1 MNTHLLTAAL
11 DAAERGWHVFP
22 LRPGAKPPALHGEQ
36 SCRRT
41 GDCTTGHRKWE
52 QRATTDPDRIRQ
64 AWAAGPFNIGIAT
77 GPSGLVVVD
86 LDLPKSNSSA
96 DTPSGVTTFKALCER
111 TGQAAP
117 STYRVRTASGGEH
130 LYFTAPSGVRLANSA
145 GRLGSLVDTRAWGGY
160 VVATGSIVHDSTY
173 NVVDPAPVVQLPAWL
188 LDALKPAQRTA
199 QPLRLAIPKHG
210 SRAADTALAR
220 EAAAIKAAE
229 EGRREAQLFQSAR
242 SLGRFV
248 AWGDI
253 PRHVVEEAFQSAGE
267 STGLPASQCRSTL
280 RSALN
285 WSIRTCRPRQTT

>member
-36 SCRRT
+36 SCPRT
-41 GDCTTGHRKWE
+41 GDCNTGHRKWE
-52 QRATTDPDRIRQ
+52 QRATADPDRINK
-64 AWAAGPFNIGIAT
+64 AWSAGRFNIGIAT
-77 GPSGLVVVD
+77 GPSGLVVID
-86 LDLPKSNSSA
+86 LDLPKPNSNA
-96 DTPSGVTTFKALCER
+96 DAPSGVTTFEALCER
-111 TGQAAP
+111 TGQAVP
-117 STYRVRTASGGEH
+117 TTYRTRTASGGEH
-130 LYFTAPSGVRLANSA
+130 LYFTAPTGIRLSNSA
-145 GRLGSLVDTRAWGGY
+145 GKLGPLVDTRAWGGY
-160 VVATGSIVHDSTY
+160 VVGPGSVVHGGTY
-173 NVVDPAPVVQLPAWL
+173 DVVDPAPVVELPAWL
-188 LDALKPAQRTA
+188 LDALKRAERPAR
-199 QPLRLAIPKHG
+199 PLRFAVPKHG